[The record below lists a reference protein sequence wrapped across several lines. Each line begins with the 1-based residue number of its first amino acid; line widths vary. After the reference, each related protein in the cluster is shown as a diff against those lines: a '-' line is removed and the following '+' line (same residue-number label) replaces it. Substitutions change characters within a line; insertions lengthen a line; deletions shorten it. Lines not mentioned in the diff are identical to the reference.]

1 MTFEG
6 MQLQG
11 AAKIMEKLNVSI
23 YSSFVKLSRIFLK
36 IKCFFRVY
44 RFKK

>member
-11 AAKIMEKLNVSI
+11 AMKIMEKLNVSI
-23 YSSFVKLSRIFLK
+23 TNVMLCRVHSLSNL
-36 IKCFFRVY
+36 VY
-44 RFKK
+44 RVILLYK